1 MSEFSM
7 WSEKYQPK
15 TLDECVLEGFPKYV
29 QLTLRKIEQSNRLP
43 NLLLYGIA
51 GTGKSTI
58 ARILS
63 QKEMFDV
70 YWKNGSLLTK
80 ADVPALT
87 KTATVST
94 LFAQPKIIFIDE
106 ADGLTQPAQY
116 ALRSVIEPHVK
127 ASWIMTCNFRKKL
140 IEPLAS
146 RFMQIE
152 CSLPPSSERQ
162 SHIAGIVKRC
172 QQILTS
178 ESILN
183 VSNSEIEAI
192 ASEKY
197 PDIRQTINELQL
209 RYSYISEA
217 A

>member
-1 MSEFSM
+1 
-7 WSEKYQPK
+7 
-15 TLDECVLEGFPKYV
+15 
-29 QLTLRKIEQSNRLP
+29 
-43 NLLLYGIA
+43 
-51 GTGKSTI
+51 
-58 ARILS
+58 
-63 QKEMFDV
+63 
-70 YWKNGSLLTK
+70 
-80 ADVPALT
+80 
-87 KTATVST
+87 
-94 LFAQPKIIFIDE
+94 
-106 ADGLTQPAQY
+106 
-116 ALRSVIEPHVK
+116 
-127 ASWIMTCNFRKKL
+127 MTCNFRKKL

-197 PDIRQTINELQL
+197 PDIRQTINEIQL
-209 RYSYISEA
+209 RYSFMSEA